1 MMASTS
7 TGTDTTD
14 LATTSSYGGDTVT
27 EEDQSDADSSSQDSD
42 SGGCQKGR
50 VAHEC
55 SSLRI
60 IENNRYWIMG
70 IILWELQK

>member
-27 EEDQSDADSSSQDSD
+27 EEDQSDTDSGSQDSD
-42 SGGCQKGR
+42 SQEGARKVKLLMCVLCWK
-50 VAHEC
+50 
-55 SSLRI
+55 
-60 IENNRYWIMG
+60 
-70 IILWELQK
+70 